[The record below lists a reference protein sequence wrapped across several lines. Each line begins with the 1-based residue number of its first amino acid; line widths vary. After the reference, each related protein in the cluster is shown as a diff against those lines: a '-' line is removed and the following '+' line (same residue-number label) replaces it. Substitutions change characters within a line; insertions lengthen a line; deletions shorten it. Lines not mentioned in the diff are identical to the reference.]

1 MIIAAI
7 IAILMGGG
15 VYLVMQRGMLRLIMG
30 ITLMSHAVNLLI
42 LAAGVGAWRMDPLM
56 DRATPEQAADP
67 LPQAFVLTAIVISM
81 ASTAVMLA
89 MAALGRDD
97 DTFGSDDVESA
108 SRRLRTLQTM
118 GWKNYEE
125 AKAHGGVVKE
135 HEEKKLGANDYTEVH
150 STTDEDG
157 PDEAAAQSADAAKS
171 AGSASPTN
179 KARANDQKGAQK

>member
-1 MIIAAI
+1 
-7 IAILMGGG
+7 
-15 VYLVMQRGMLRLIMG
+15 
-30 ITLMSHAVNLLI
+30 
-42 LAAGVGAWRMDPLM
+42 
-56 DRATPEQAADP
+56 
-67 LPQAFVLTAIVISM
+67 
-81 ASTAVMLA
+81 

-97 DTFGSDDVESA
+97 DTFGSDDVETA

-171 AGSASPTN
+171 AGAASPTD